1 MIRRAFNQS
10 QQNIA
15 LNNPMIIK
23 SPNSGGGASGGAN
36 SGGQLSVGHPIP
48 TAIKTPVAANSG
60 CASLIHKQRTLAVS
74 SNEGGYS
81 K

>member
-1 MIRRAFNQS
+1 
-10 QQNIA
+10 
-15 LNNPMIIK
+15 MIIK

-36 SGGQLSVGHPIP
+36 SGSQLSVGHPTP

-60 CASLIHKQRTLAVS
+60 SASLIHKQRTLAVS